1 MGMLLST
8 NVPYKMIRENI
19 QRVVSLQIGIEIF
32 FNNATID
39 NANSENVKEMSG
51 LLKDAGIACTVHAP
65 YMDLSPG
72 GVDRTIRSV
81 TKDKLKKAVEMAN
94 ILNAR
99 GIVCHGGY
107 NKWYFDGHKQIWLD
121 SSLDTWQEILQ
132 TAGKSLPVM
141 IENIFEEEPSTLIEL
156 FGHFK
161 DKELYYCFDSGH
173 FNLFSVVSL
182 EEWLNPLKEKLREM
196 HLHDNHG
203 TSDEHL
209 PIGMGTFPFRELK
222 PFVKRL
228 SNVIYTSEIHGEA
241 RAVEGIKNL
250 KEFLS

>member
-1 MGMLLST
+1 MILLT
-8 NVPYKMIRENI
+8 NVPYKMIRDNI
-19 QRVVSLQIGIEIF
+19 QRIVSLQIGIEIF

-39 NANSENVKEMSG
+39 NANPQNVKEMSG
-51 LLKDAGIACTVHAP
+51 LLKDAGIVCTVHAP

-72 GVDRTIRSV
+72 GVDMTVRTV

-107 NKWYFDGHKQIWLD
+107 NKWYFDGHKQVWLD
-121 SSLDTWQEILQ
+121 ASLDTWQEILQ
-132 TAGKSLPVM
+132 GAGKDMPVI

-161 DKELYYCFDSGH
+161 DKNLYYCFDSGH
-173 FNLFSVVSL
+173 FNLFSIVPV
-182 EEWLNPLKEKLREM
+182 EKWLSPLKGKIMEM

-222 PFVKRL
+222 TFVKGIGD
-228 SNVIYTSEIHGEA
+228 VIYTSEVHGES
-241 RAVEGIKNL
+241 RAVEGINKL
-250 KEFLS
+250 REFLS

>member
-1 MGMLLST
+1 MILST
-8 NVPYKMIRENI
+8 NVPYKMIRDNI
-19 QRVVSLQIGIEIF
+19 QRIVSLQIGIEIY
-32 FNNATID
+32 FNNDTID
-39 NANSENVKEMSG
+39 NASSQDVKEVNG
-51 LLKDAGIACTVHAP
+51 ILKDAGVVCTVHAP
-65 YMDLSPG
+65 FMDLSPG
-72 GVDRTIRSV
+72 GVDRTIRAV
-81 TKDKLKKAVEMAN
+81 TKDKLKKSVEMAN

-107 NKWYFDGHKQIWLD
+107 NKWYFDGHKQVWLD
-121 SSLDTWQEILQ
+121 ASLDTWQEILQ
-132 TAGKSLPVM
+132 GAGKDLPVM

-173 FNLFSVVSL
+173 FNLFSKVSL
-182 EEWLNPLKEKLREM
+182 EEWLTPLREKIREM

-222 PFVKRL
+222 TFVKVL
-228 SNVIYTSEIHGEA
+228 GNMIYTSEIHGEA
-241 RAVEGIKNL
+241 RAVEGIKKL